1 MTTLRERLTE
11 VFVKELK
18 ESHEN
23 SKEMIA
29 SNSTSFDEMGMA
41 NTAPGE
47 FAQEEITDRKNLE
60 NTGSMANDTDFEGK
74 VSCEDGSECPAC
86 DIADKID
93 DTMDSLASDIIDI
106 SVKDDEEI
114 TESDEDYDDEE
125 NEKVKQAIDLYKK
138 HGMLFLDDKEG
149 RDAFNTLYNAGY
161 TMKKDGHLGHCI
173 ELNRLVPFESVNDEE
188 DEDEKRIMAIAHE
201 SAKNSLMN
209 ILKKKLN
216 EDRFSEEKFVVYL
229 WPFAGYQMIPFEV
242 EASNEEEALE
252 KAVAKAEEEGEADV
266 FADDVEEAE
275 NHPDLYVYVD
285 ATPYGGGTHYV
296 DAQNLYIKK
305 KNDFGECAS
314 KKLKESN
321 GDYAGPR
328 DFVPDTRIHTAAV
341 LETLKNEIGEGSEGI
356 HVDQDLDED
365 KNKIWIVTQIDKN
378 KLPETLNVM
387 GVKLKKKDGNK
398 YIEQELDKDFPLMK

>member
-47 FAQEEITDRKNLE
+47 FSQEEITDRKNLE

-74 VSCEDGSECPAC
+74 AHVEGGSECPMC
-86 DIADKID
+86 DVADKVD
-93 DTMDSLASDIIDI
+93 DVMNGLASDIIDI
-106 SVKDDEEI
+106 SVKDDEE
-114 TESDEDYDDEE
+114 DDE
-125 NEKVKQAIDLYKK
+125 
-138 HGMLFLDDKEG
+138 FFDD
-149 RDAFNTLYNAGY
+149 D
-161 TMKKDGHLGHCI
+161 
-173 ELNRLVPFESVNDEE
+173 DEE

-201 SAKNSLMN
+201 SAKNSLMD
-209 ILKKKLN
+209 IFKKKLN
-216 EDRFSEEKFVVYL
+216 
-229 WPFAGYQMIPFEV
+229 
-242 EASNEEEALE
+242 
-252 KAVAKAEEEGEADV
+252 
-266 FADDVEEAE
+266 
-275 NHPDLYVYVD
+275 
-285 ATPYGGGTHYV
+285 
-296 DAQNLYIKK
+296 
-305 KNDFGECAS
+305 
-314 KKLKESN
+314 ESN

-356 HVDQDLDED
+356 HIDQDLDED
-365 KNKIWIVTQIDKN
+365 KNKVWIVTQIDKN

-398 YIEQELDKDFPLMK
+398 YIEQELDKDFSLMK

>member
-106 SVKDDEEI
+106 SVKDDEE
-114 TESDEDYDDEE
+114 DDE
-125 NEKVKQAIDLYKK
+125 
-138 HGMLFLDDKEG
+138 LFDD
-149 RDAFNTLYNAGY
+149 D
-161 TMKKDGHLGHCI
+161 
-173 ELNRLVPFESVNDEE
+173 DEE
-188 DEDEKRIMAIAHE
+188 DEDEKRIMTIAHE

>member
-1 MTTLRERLTE
+1 MTTLRERLTQ
-11 VFVKELK
+11 VFMKELK

-74 VSCEDGSECPAC
+74 VSCEYGSECPAC
-86 DIADKID
+86 DMADKID

-106 SVKDDEEI
+106 SVKDDEE
-114 TESDEDYDDEE
+114 DDE
-125 NEKVKQAIDLYKK
+125 
-138 HGMLFLDDKEG
+138 FFDD
-149 RDAFNTLYNAGY
+149 D
-161 TMKKDGHLGHCI
+161 
-173 ELNRLVPFESVNDEE
+173 DEE

-209 ILKKKLN
+209 IFKKKLN
-216 EDRFSEEKFVVYL
+216 EDRFGEEKFVVYL

-242 EASNEEEALE
+242 EASHEEEALE
-252 KAVAKAEEEGEADV
+252 KAVAKAEEEDKLSV
-266 FADDVEEAE
+266 FADDVEDAE
-275 NHPDLYVYVD
+275 NHPDLYMYVD

-296 DAQNLYIKK
+296 DAQNLRIEKK
-305 KNDFGECAS
+305 DNFGESVA
-314 KKLKESN
+314 KKRLKESN

-341 LETLKNEIGEGSEGI
+341 LEALKNEIGEGSEGI
-356 HVDQDLDED
+356 HIDQDLDED
-365 KNKIWIVTQIDKN
+365 KNKVWIVTQIDKN

-398 YIEQELDKDFPLMK
+398 YIEQELDKDFSLMK